1 MSIESVLHENR
12 IFEPSEAFKK
22 QATVSGMEAYNKL
35 CAEAAADYE
44 GFWAKLARELLVW
57 HKPFTKTLNESNAPF
72 YKWFEDGELPIASIN
87 TSTLFPIK
95 PRLFLKLI
103 TATPKTS
110 PTKSCIT

>member
-57 HKPFTKTLNESNAPF
+57 HKPSTTANKTKQSIRKKEKKPLNVKTDKKQNVTRKTKNVKVS
-72 YKWFEDGELPIASIN
+72 YCDGY
-87 TSTLFPIK
+87 
-95 PRLFLKLI
+95 FL
-103 TATPKTS
+103 
-110 PTKSCIT
+110 